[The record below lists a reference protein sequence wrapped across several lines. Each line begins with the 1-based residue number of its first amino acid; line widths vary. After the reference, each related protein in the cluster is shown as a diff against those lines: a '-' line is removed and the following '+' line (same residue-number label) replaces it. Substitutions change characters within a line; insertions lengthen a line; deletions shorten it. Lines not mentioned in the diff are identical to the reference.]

1 MEELWQKLHVV
12 KDVLYP
18 LNYNIEKNYCNLP
31 TSLNFLK
38 ILLHWL
44 SLQNDSSICI
54 LSDFD
59 KYMLI
64 LIQDSHSVP
73 VSHMLSSW
81 CQDCLPWPHTEPD
94 KDCIIYT

>member
-38 ILLHWL
+38 ILLH
-44 SLQNDSSICI
+44 
-54 LSDFD
+54 
-59 KYMLI
+59 
-64 LIQDSHSVP
+64 
-73 VSHMLSSW
+73 
-81 CQDCLPWPHTEPD
+81 
-94 KDCIIYT
+94 